1 MLVGRKH
8 SKPDV
13 IWECSEGQW
22 RGIDSIQPCPVFLL
36 GWEIDLAGAGQGIL
50 RGPAQSL
57 VESGADLLPGPASKA
72 SQASL
77 PT

>member
-22 RGIDSIQPCPVFLL
+22 RGIVSIQPCPVFLL